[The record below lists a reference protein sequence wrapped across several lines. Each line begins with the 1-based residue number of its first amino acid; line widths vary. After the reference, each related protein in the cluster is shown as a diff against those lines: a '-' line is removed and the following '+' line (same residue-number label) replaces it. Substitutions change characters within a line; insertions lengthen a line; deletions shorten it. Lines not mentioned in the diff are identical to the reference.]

1 METGNLVKSLK
12 ERILKQI
19 GSVVCIPGIAS
30 ADRMEPGCIPEVQLL
45 LCPCITFRT
54 QGSEIPL
61 RFVQLKALTYNK
73 RGKTQNTFPREEKT

>member
-1 METGNLVKSLK
+1 METSHLVKSLK
-12 ERILKQI
+12 ECILKQVGGVI
-19 GSVVCIPGIAS
+19 RISGIAP

-45 LCPCITFRT
+45 LGLRVTFRT